1 MCAKEKGKFE
11 YMGKADKAHYE
22 RETKTYILPK
32 GETKN
37 KFKDPNAPNRS
48 ALVYFLFCSP
58 YHPKI

>member
-1 MCAKEKGKFE
+1 MFAKEKGKFE